1 MFGSIGTSELL
12 IIVLVVLL
20 VFGSKQLPQVVRSL
34 GQGWRDIQRATDEVK
49 DEIGSVLDDDEL
61 VG

>member
-1 MFGSIGTSELL
+1 MFGSIGPSELL

-20 VFGSKQLPQVVRSL
+20 VFGSKQLPQVVRSI
-34 GQGWRDIQRATDEVK
+34 GKGWRDIQRATDEVK
-49 DEIGSVLDDDEL
+49 EEIRSVMDDDEL